1 MMNDHMV
8 SFPPVNGHSVA
19 VPLSSGVAW
28 YGGDAR
34 LWIVDSGRKGRKRYA
49 VCRDSGV
56 VVVYVKSMDEARTY
70 CRLTARL

>member
-1 MMNDHMV
+1 MMIDHMV
-8 SFPPVNGHSVA
+8 SFPPVNGHAVA

-49 VCRDSGV
+49 VCRDNGMV
-56 VVVYVKSMDEARTY
+56 IVYAKSMDEARTL
-70 CRLTARL
+70 CCVTARI